1 MGVKD
6 LRELLRSCSIL
17 AMINLGIRRFLCTRA
32 SIFPTCSSR
41 SLSTIRFGSS
51 NSRGLDDGQIA
62 QCLRHFRDSQKW
74 PFPEGKVKYVEDVF
88 ALLGAMT
95 GDAIFERLLE
105 EHKNTEDGEMTNSFE
120 RVRNFYRS
128 EGFGLGKKQGIDLG
142 EERGKQERSVE
153 IARNLLSMR
162 MAKPEVAKATGGRS
176 NYSYL
181 ASFAISATPNGVY
194 MDWGVFLPPA
204 LPGATRGN
212 P

>member
-41 SLSTIRFGSS
+41 SLPTIRFGSS

-62 QCLRHFRDSQKW
+62 QCLRYFRDPQKW

-88 ALLGAMT
+88 ALLGAIT

-128 EGFGLGKKQGIDLG
+128 EGFDLGEEQGIDFGRKQGIDLGKRQGIELG

-162 MAKPEVAKATGGRS
+162 MAKPEVAKATGLSIEEVDRLAL
-176 NYSYL
+176 SY
-181 ASFAISATPNGVY
+181 V
-194 MDWGVFLPPA
+194 
-204 LPGATRGN
+204 
-212 P
+212 